1 MKISEIISKLQAF
14 HPPIDERYTCDV
26 IKYGDA
32 EQECTGIVTTCFA
45 SADVIRETARLGANF
60 IICHEPVFWTHEDE
74 TGWLAESEIFGEKK
88 KLLDDSGIVIW
99 RDHDHIHGGP
109 PKNNPDHMDGIF
121 YGIMQELGWEQ
132 YRVDYPN
139 KPLLFDIP
147 ETSAEELGRF
157 LIEKLHLNGVRI
169 MGDRNTRVSRVF
181 LCEHIRERDP
191 QEKDKIL
198 AAEAKSIDALI
209 PFETVDW
216 TLPAFVRDCAQL
228 GHPKVMYNVGHFNF
242 EELGMK
248 YMAQWLPTLTGD
260 IPVHHVFSGDAYD
273 FIL

>member
-1 MKISEIISKLQAF
+1 MKISEIIAKLQAF
-14 HPPIDERYTCDV
+14 HPPIDESHTCDV
-26 IKYGDA
+26 VKYGDP

-74 TGWLAESEIFGEKK
+74 TGWLAESEVFGEKK

-109 PKNNPDHMDGIF
+109 PKNNPDYMDGIF
-121 YGIMQELGWEQ
+121 YGIMKELGWEQ

-147 ETSAEELGRF
+147 ETSAEELGHF

-191 QEKDKIL
+191 QEQDKIL

-228 GHPKVMYNVGHFNF
+228 DHPKVMYNVGHFNF

-248 YMAQWLPTLTGD
+248 YMAEWLPTLTGD
-260 IPVHHVFSGDAYD
+260 IPVQHVFSGDAFD